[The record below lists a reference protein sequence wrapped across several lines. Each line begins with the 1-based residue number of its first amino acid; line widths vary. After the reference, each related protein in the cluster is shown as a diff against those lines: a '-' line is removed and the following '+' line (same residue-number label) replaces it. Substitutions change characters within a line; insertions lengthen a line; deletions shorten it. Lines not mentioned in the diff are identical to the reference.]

1 VVVTTRVPTA
11 GGLPAAEVAAAVTAA
26 GGVAETAADAAEALE
41 RLDALAGDDDL
52 VAVVGSAV
60 LVGEARSL
68 LVVDDDL
75 QSESTNGE
83 K

>member
-1 VVVTTRVPTA
+1 M
-11 GGLPAAEVAAAVTAA
+11 
-26 GGVAETAADAAEALE
+26 AETAADAAEALE